1 MRKVLFFILILVG
14 FGLFFTS
21 CVEEVGVNKIE
32 TSTASNRSIA
42 LAMIIDTTFTKD
54 QIDLIIKLSTGQ
66 VVSASSGSTSFD
78 AINLVQLLD
87 MSSKVDLLLKQE
99 RVEVVKDLSPA
110 TVKKWMKNNP
120 KETKEIVRELIST
133 SPEIFEWFEAC

>member
-54 QIDLIIKLSTGQ
+54 QIDLIIKLSNDQ
-66 VVSASSGSTSFD
+66 VISASSGSTSFD

-87 MSSKVDLLLKQE
+87 MSSKIDSLLKQE
-99 RVEVVKDLSPA
+99 RTEVTNVNSII
-110 TVKKWMKNNP
+110 VKKWMKNNP
-120 KETKEIVRELIST
+120 GEAKGIVRELIST
-133 SPEIFEWFEAC
+133 SPEIFE

>member
-133 SPEIFEWFEAC
+133 SPEIFE